1 MTGATRGSRKDTAIG
16 LKALLILFGV
26 AGTVLAVLV
35 LGGLS
40 RPDRA
45 AAPASTAPGSAATS
59 PIALAVVDPGQWA
72 RFRRQADGICEDAKQ
87 DVQRQLDRIRLASVP
102 EQVLIS
108 LDRTLRIQGKTIT
121 RLSRLKRPTG
131 LRTRI
136 AKFLA
141 VFRAQLVD
149 DRTLVRRIEV
159 DMLSVADAERA
170 LGRESRRVARVT
182 RLSDE
187 LGITACSRYVD
198 YDFYE

>member
-1 MTGATRGSRKDTAIG
+1 VNG
-16 LKALLILFGV
+16 LKALLVLFGV

-40 RPDRA
+40 RADRVA
-45 AAPASTAPGSAATS
+45 VPAITTLPSADTS
-59 PIALAVVDPGQWA
+59 AIALAVVDPGQWA

-87 DVQRQLDRIRLASVP
+87 DVQRQIDRIRLASVP
-102 EQVLIS
+102 EQVLTS

-131 LRTRI
+131 LGARI

-141 VFRAQLVD
+141 VFRAQLAD
-149 DRTLVRRIEV
+149 DRRLVRRIEV
-159 DMLSVADAERA
+159 DTLSVADAEHA
-170 LGRESRRVARVT
+170 LRRESRRVARVT